1 MRVRRAIVVGG
12 GIGGLTTAIAL
23 RRKGIEVSVY
33 ERAPQLGE
41 VGAGITLW
49 PNATRALI
57 NLGVAAELIAEARRF
72 AFASIRKPDGS
83 VISRNSPAAIER
95 FFDAPCVAVHRADL
109 HAALVASLPSNILNS
124 GAECISVE
132 SSASKSR
139 VFFKDG
145 RSDEADVVVGADG
158 IRSAVRAAILPQ
170 IRTRYAGYTA
180 WRGIAQV
187 GGIEETSE
195 TWGHGARFGIVP
207 LSRDRVY
214 WFATENAPAG
224 TILSEEQRIPA
235 LLDRFGRWHEPIS
248 RLIGSTNSEHLL
260 RNDIHDIAPFS
271 PWSSGRVVL
280 LGDAAHPT
288 TPNLGQ
294 GACMAIESA
303 VALAEELGANEADV
317 GIRRYE
323 ARRMKRTAE
332 ITNMSWRIGRMAQME
347 SGVGRAVR
355 DLALRAIPASLSER
369 QVVSLIA
376 RPI

>member
-1 MRVRRAIVVGG
+1 MRAKRAIVVGG

-33 ERAPQLGE
+33 ERASQPGE

-57 NLGVAAELIAEARRF
+57 DLGVATELIADARRF

-95 FFDAPCVAVHRADL
+95 YFDAPCVAVHRADL
-109 HAALVASLPSNILNS
+109 HAALVAALPSDLLHG

-132 SSASKSR
+132 SSASEGR

-145 RSDEADVVVGADG
+145 RSDTADAITGADG
-158 IRSAVRAAILPQ
+158 IRSAVRAAILPH

-195 TWGHGARFGIVP
+195 TWGRGARFGIVP

-224 TILSEEQRIPA
+224 TILSGEQRIPA

-248 RLIGSTNSEHLL
+248 RLIESTNSEHLL

-303 VALAEELGANEADV
+303 VALAEELGGNEVDEA
-317 GIRRYE
+317 IRRYE
-323 ARRMKRTAE
+323 MRRRKRTAE
-332 ITNMSWRIGRMAQME
+332 ITNLLWRIGRMAQME
-347 SGVGRAVR
+347 NRAAR
-355 DLALRAIPASLSER
+355 ALRNLALRAMPASISEK
-369 QVVSLIA
+369 QIFSLLA